1 MIQRDYILR
10 WTKELAMVL
19 ARLMGKDPK
28 QQIEII
34 SDAYHGTL
42 HFQPDEL
49 DELPPERW
57 LPFLTLE
64 RQLHEGQLD
73 FLAHLL
79 SREAEY
85 YFSQQQADKSR
96 LKAQQAIHI
105 FDYLDQLQATLSLER
120 QAVVTKLEHI
130 LQTLAQQQ

>member
-1 MIQRDYILR
+1 MIHRDYILR

-34 SDAYHGTL
+34 SEAYHGTL
-42 HFQPDEL
+42 HFKPDEL
-49 DELPPERW
+49 DDLPPDRW
-57 LPFLTLE
+57 LPYLTLE

-79 SREAEY
+79 GREAEY
-85 YFSQQQADKSR
+85 YFSQQLNDKSR
-96 LKAQQAIHI
+96 LKAQQAIQI
-105 FDYLDQLQATLSLER
+105 FDYVDQQQATLSLER
-120 QAVVTKLEHI
+120 QAAVTRLEHI
-130 LQTLAQQQ
+130 LQTLEQQK

>member
-34 SDAYHGTL
+34 SEAYHGTL

-49 DELPPERW
+49 DDLPPDQW

-79 SREAEY
+79 AREADY
-85 YFSQQQADKSR
+85 YFSQQLNLKSR
-96 LKAQQAIHI
+96 LKAQQAIYI
-105 FDYLDQLQATLSLER
+105 FDYLDQQQAILSLER
-120 QAVVTKLEHI
+120 QAAVTRMEHI
-130 LQTLAQQQ
+130 LQTLEQLK